1 VERGIHTI
9 GDVVEVNIGISET
22 STGHGITTDS
32 DTGDGADTVEQLK
45 EHSLRDTG
53 IEFANIQ

>member
-1 VERGIHTI
+1 VDRGFYTI
-9 GDVVEVNIGISET
+9 GDVVEVDIGISET
-22 STGHGITTDS
+22 SAGHGITTDS
-32 DTGDGADTVEQLK
+32 DTSDGADTVEQLE